1 MGEARMDGADIVILG
16 AGAGA
21 KLIWGSVPGRS
32 VTVIERE
39 LVGGYCPFY
48 ACVPSKAMLRS
59 AAVWELGDG
68 EQFRGLCTDRADAA
82 DAYRQAVARRERI
95 VNGRDDSRTAAALE
109 KTGARLLR
117 GTGRI
122 VRPGVVEVDGSP
134 VEYRDLVL
142 NTGSAPRIPDL
153 PGLDEVPVWTS
164 EQAMSTSEQPGSMV
178 VLGGGPV
185 GCELAYL
192 FAVLGTRVTL
202 VQRNTRLIPRE
213 EPEASASMA
222 ERLEAVGVRVL
233 LGAKVTAA
241 QAGGAGARLTLAGDD
256 PVEAERVLVATGR
269 LPRSSGLGLDA
280 LGLRLAPGQPVQV
293 DQHCRVTGT
302 GNVWAVGD
310 VNGVSPFTHTAHYQG
325 RVVAANLAGRPV
337 RADYRG
343 VPRAV
348 YTTPVLAAVGHTEAS
363 ARAAG
368 IDPVV
373 VTTPVSSVVRS
384 STEGSADGWLK
395 LLADPGRGTLIGAT
409 AMGGYAEEWISEVSL
424 AVRAEVPVAA
434 HADVVHPFPTY
445 SEILEGPLWT
455 LAAQLSA

>member
-1 MGEARMDGADIVILG
+1 VILG

-21 KLIWGSVPGRS
+21 KLVWGSVPGRS
-32 VTVIERE
+32 VTVIERG

-59 AAVWELGDG
+59 AGVWGLGG
-68 EQFRGLCTDRADAA
+68 NEQFGGLFTGRVDGPAA
-82 DAYRQAVARRERI
+82 YQQAVARRERI
-95 VNGRDDSRTAAALE
+95 VNHRDDSRTAAALA
-109 KTGARLLR
+109 KTGATLLR

-122 VRPGVVEVDGSP
+122 VRPGVVEVDGTP

-142 NTGSAPRIPDL
+142 NTGSAPRIPDV
-153 PGLDEVPVWTS
+153 PGRHDVPVWTS
-164 EQAMSTSEQPGSMV
+164 EQAMSTSEQPGSIV

-222 ERLEAVGVRVL
+222 QRLEAVGVRLL

-241 QAGGAGARLTLAGDD
+241 QAGGAGARLVLAGAE
-256 PVEAERVLVATGR
+256 PVEAERVLLATGR
-269 LPRSSGLGLDA
+269 LPRTSGLGLEA
-280 LGLRLAPGQPVQV
+280 LGLRLEPGQPVQV
-293 DQHCRVTGT
+293 DEYCRVAGT
-302 GNVWAVGD
+302 ANVWAVGD

-348 YTTPVLAAVGHTEAS
+348 YTTPVLAAVGHTENS

-373 VTTPVSSVVRS
+373 VTAEVSDVVRS
-384 STEGSADGWLK
+384 NTEGSAEGWLK

-445 SEILEGPLWT
+445 SEILEGPLWE
-455 LAAQLSA
+455 LAARLPASS

>member
-1 MGEARMDGADIVILG
+1 MDAADIVIIG

-32 VTVIERE
+32 VAVVERE

-59 AAVWELGDG
+59 ARVWGLGAD
-68 EQFRGLCTDRADAA
+68 EQFSGLFTGRSDATA
-82 DAYRQAVARRERI
+82 AYRQAVTRRERI
-95 VNGRDDSRTAAALE
+95 VNGRDDSLTAAALQ

-117 GTGRI
+117 GTGH
-122 VRPGVVEVDGSP
+122 VVQPGVVEVDGTR

-142 NTGSAPRIPDL
+142 NTGSTPLVPEV
-153 PGLDEVPVWTS
+153 PGLDTVPTWTS
-164 EQAMSTSEQPGSMV
+164 EQAMSTSEQPRSV
-178 VLGGGPV
+178 AVIGGGPV

-192 FAVLGTRVTL
+192 FAVLGSQVT
-202 VQRNTRLIPRE
+202 VIQRNARLIPRE

-222 ERLEAVGVRVL
+222 ERLTAVGVRVL
-233 LGAKVTAA
+233 LGQQVASA
-241 QAGGAGARLTLAGDD
+241 QRTGAGARLTLVGGD
-256 PVEAERVLVATGR
+256 PVDADRVVLAAGR
-269 LPRSSGLGLDA
+269 RPRTAGLGLEA
-280 LGLRLAPGQPVQV
+280 LGLDVHPGEAIKV
-293 DQHCRVTGT
+293 DERCRVVGT
-302 GNVWAVGD
+302 KNVWAVGD
-310 VNGVSPFTHTAHYQG
+310 VTGVAPFTHTAHYQG
-325 RVVAANLAGRPV
+325 RVVAANLAGRQV

-368 IDPVV
+368 IEPLVARAAVGD
-373 VTTPVSSVVRS
+373 TVRS
-384 STEGSADGWLK
+384 TTEGSAEGWLK
-395 LLADPGRGTLIGAT
+395 LLADPRRGTLVGAT

-424 AVRAEVPVAA
+424 AVRAEVPVTA

-445 SEILEGPLWT
+445 AEILEGPLWG
-455 LAAQLSA
+455 LAAELSG